1 MPIRDLDSF
10 FHYNQKRIHVMANR
24 GANGID
30 GTIST
35 ALGGSRLTTILLN
48 LGGFNF
54 LP

>member
-10 FHYNQKRIHVMANR
+10 FHFNQKRINVMANR

-35 ALGGSRLTTILLN
+35 ALGAATMKQPFYLIWGI
-48 LGGFNF
+48 
-54 LP
+54 